1 MSQLI
6 TPEIMQESKKLA
18 YYEDPRYIS
27 DPFFLE
33 AEMLNHEVEFMAEN
47 IAEQLLNEVDMN
59 TVKNAA
65 SNVGNAVSNTVSAG
79 VNKAKDTISNVANNQ
94 NVRNAVNTVKQTA
107 TTIGSN
113 LKATIQAIIKW
124 CVEKLTN
131 FRKLFMAAMSNIN
144 KRIETNINKINPN
157 STGFNNTVSWYND
170 YNNIKGT
177 IDKLIEISNNIAG
190 FDISSIATDT
200 SAANNITNL
209 FGEFE
214 TIKNNLKNILSTK
227 AIIANQA
234 NEINSL
240 ESLKST
246 SQDIFNSITNIN
258 KAVEAVNGTL
268 SKATNMSLND
278 NSNNIKQPI
287 KQFCNMTLSLV
298 NTLKIISINL
308 QKTLLKTI
316 MVINGEA
323 TNNTNN
329 QQQNPDNTQA
339 QPNDVNNQPVQ
350 QQQNNNQNAVANEC
364 AILLEYVNC
373 FEYAMNKVL
382 LEAGEEHLGPSVTK
396 VEEESKTGKG
406 TDMGASNAVT
416 NVSCN
421 ATYEQALNKLFYG
434 INEGNDDYGK
444 EFEKMMKDS
453 SKSLGGSSSS
463 SSSSN
468 NNLTKDLDKAMSKLE
483 VADSSENGST
493 NNSYLK

>member
-18 YYEDPRYIS
+18 YYEDSRYTS
-27 DPFFLE
+27 NPFFLE
-33 AEMLNHEVEFMAEN
+33 AEMLNHEVVLMAEN
-47 IAEQLLNEVDMN
+47 MVEELLNEVDVNSAVN
-59 TVKNAA
+59 TAKNVA

-79 VNKAKDTISNVANNQ
+79 VDKAKEAVNNVANNQ
-94 NVRNAVNTVKQTA
+94 NVQNAVNTVKQTA
-107 TTIGSN
+107 TNIGSN
-113 LKATIQAIIKW
+113 LKATIQSIIKW
-124 CVEKLTN
+124 IVEKLTN
-131 FRKLFMAAMSNIN
+131 FKKLFMAAMTNIN
-144 KRIETNINKINPN
+144 KRIEVNINKINPN

-170 YNNIKGT
+170 YNNIKAT
-177 IDKLIEISNNIAG
+177 IDKLIEISNNVAG
-190 FDISSIATDT
+190 FDISSIATDP

-209 FGEFE
+209 FSEFE
-214 TIKNNLKNILSTK
+214 TIKNDIKKILSTK
-227 AIIANQA
+227 ATIANQA

-258 KAVEAVNGTL
+258 KAVETINGTL
-268 SKATNMSLND
+268 SKATNMSFND
-278 NSNNIKQPI
+278 NANNVKQTV
-287 KQFCNMTLSLV
+287 KQFCNSTLSLV

-323 TNNTNN
+323 TANTNNQEQNANDNTTNN
-329 QQQNPDNTQA
+329 QQQT
-339 QPNDVNNQPVQ
+339 

-364 AILLEYVNC
+364 AVLLEYVNC
-373 FEYAMNKVL
+373 FEYAMNRVL
-382 LEAGEEHLGPSVTK
+382 LEAGEEQLGPSVTK
-396 VEEESKTGKG
+396 VEEESKSGKG
-406 TDMGASNAVT
+406 TDMGANNTVT

-453 SKSLGGSSSS
+453 SKSSGSSS

-468 NNLTKDLDKAMSKLE
+468 NNFTKDLDKAMSKLE
-483 VADSSENGST
+483 VADTSENGST